1 MTVNESNK
9 LKLLWFDH
17 SFHKKTKSTNFL
29 SEILENKF
37 NVSIFWDDYWK
48 GEEPL
53 PVSEINNYDYVFFFQ
68 TLLPFYKLKQIKAK
82 IIWVPMFDGNHLSDR
97 YWYCL
102 SSIPI
107 KILSFSEYLH
117 KKCLEFNIE
126 SLPLKYYLPPAFSD
140 AIPKTGRH
148 YFFWYRGSLRFSE
161 IKSIIDPQMV
171 DSFVYRSA
179 PDPYFKEETFSKED
193 IEKYKLQ
200 IIRDVTFDSRE
211 KYLELLKK
219 SNIYIAPR
227 TIEGIGISFLEA
239 MAIGMVV
246 VAYNNGTMNE
256 YIKHDYNGYLF
267 DSKDYH
273 INFDNMETVLN
284 NSKAMAQNGWIKW
297 EKDKNIIS
305 SFIMNNNYKQ
315 TQISDTYFFLY
326 STLQRLEINLRR
338 AVKRKIIKVTGFIKT
353 ILLNF

>member
-1 MTVNESNK
+1 M
-9 LKLLWFDH
+9 
-17 SFHKKTKSTNFL
+17 STNFL
-29 SEILENKF
+29 REILEKKF
-37 NVSIFWDDYWK
+37 SVSVFWDDYWK
-48 GEEPL
+48 GGEPL
-53 PVSEINNYDYVFFFQ
+53 SVSEINKYDYVFFFQ

-82 IIWVPMFDGNHLSDR
+82 IIWVPMFDSDPLPDK

-140 AIPKTGRH
+140 DIPKSGRH
-148 YFFWYRGSLRFSE
+148 YFFWYRGSLRFSD
-161 IKSIIDPQMV
+161 IKVFLDPQKV

-179 PDPYFKEETFSKED
+179 PDPYFKEEILSKGD
-193 IEKYKLQ
+193 IENYKLQ
-200 IIRDVTFDSRE
+200 IIRDVKFDSQE

-256 YIKHDYNGYLF
+256 YIKHNYNGYLF
-267 DSKDYH
+267 DSKNYY
-273 INFDNMETVLN
+273 INFDNIAAVLN
-284 NSKAMAQNGWIKW
+284 NSKTMAQNGWIKW
-297 EKDKNIIS
+297 EKDKEIIS
-305 SFIMNNNYKQ
+305 DFIISDNYKRI
-315 TQISDTYFFLY
+315 QISDIYFFLH
-326 STLQRLEINLRR
+326 STLQGLETNLRR
-338 AVKRKIIKVTGFIKT
+338 AVKRKIIKVTGFLK
-353 ILLNF
+353 NKPS